1 LISQNFGKKLLFII
15 LIVVA
20 VSGITFTVWYFFVE
34 AVKNTE
40 IKTTV
45 LPANCYSINGQQI
58 CPKK

>member
-1 LISQNFGKKLLFII
+1 
-15 LIVVA
+15 VVA